1 MSLEN
6 PKFRRQSKIPIKL
19 GIAFSDSGLRITV
32 KSERLTKLSQLL
44 LAKSM
49 HELDNG
55 KRLSND
61 FRKVRESLK
70 FVTETMSDE
79 KINTLVNSAQI
90 PNLSFLV
97 TSDLIAE
104 TTIDDVFT
112 NSEIQEWI
120 GLFQIFVKLMKKINK
135 EFNLLD

>member
-44 LAKSM
+44 LVKSM

-104 TTIDDVFT
+104 TTINDVFT
-112 NSEIQEWI
+112 NAEIQQWI
-120 GLFQIFVKLMKKINK
+120 ELFQIFVKLMKKINK